1 MPNYCNNHITITGP
15 KKVIER
21 LNKSIQNNGKQEG
34 GFLDALVPMP
44 HEIKHTQADGT
55 DRPNLY
61 MKYGHNDWYG
71 WANNNW
77 GTKWNVYANDFY
89 PENPKVELTADDENF
104 EAKLEFGFDTA
115 WAPPIGAYENYLAE
129 NQDVTIKAT
138 YFEGGMDF
146 MGIWEDYDDNEYTI
160 SDVTDEQLTTEPD
173 LMLLED
179 MYNILESR
187 EMYREELKEE
197 ETVDG

>member
-1 MPNYCNNHITITGP
+1 MPNWCNNNITIKGP
-15 KKVIER
+15 KAKLDKILEQSKKDNVGL
-21 LNKSIQNNGKQEG
+21 LNHFMQMPEELALTTANGE
-34 GFLDALVPMP
+34 
-44 HEIKHTQADGT
+44 T
-55 DRPNLY
+55 RPELEK
-61 MKYGHNDWYG
+61 KYGFSDWYG

-89 PENPKVELTADDENF
+89 PEDPKVELTADDDNY
-104 EAKLEFGFDTA
+104 EAQLAFGFDTA

-129 NQDVTIKAT
+129 NEDVSIKAT

-146 MGIWEDYDDNEYTI
+146 MGIWEDYDDKEYTT
-160 SDVTDEQLTTEPD
+160 SDVSDEELTSDPD

-187 EMYREELKEE
+187 AMYREELKEE
-197 ETVDG
+197 ETVNG